1 MLVESKVAFNQN
13 ADIREMVDSVF
24 PIIISEDSIRPW
36 RFIKGNRQV
45 TPANHWDGS
54 QSHHYPPQC
63 AGLSAPGCLSSG
75 AILFTQFG
83 PKITEGEAGEEIWLS
98 VKYLFF
104 NSTSLIYRKHQQDRQ
119 GIMCSKDLKGVL
131 GLEMS
136 RAWGPW
142 FNVSDKR
149 ASAESCLQGYSSIYL
164 ASSQFFCFI
173 SRRIYSTSVINK
185 INDRWAVE

>member
-1 MLVESKVAFNQN
+1 MGRWWIQHPPKTTSEESAQPWKFLKGK
-13 ADIREMVDSVF
+13 REVITVDQ
-24 PIIISEDSIRPW
+24 
-36 RFIKGNRQV
+36 G
-45 TPANHWDGS
+45 DGG

-63 AGLSAPGCLSSG
+63 AGLSAPCCLSSD
-75 AILFTQFG
+75 AILFTQFVH
-83 PKITEGEAGEEIWLS
+83 KITAGEAGEEIWSS

-131 GLEMS
+131 GLEIS

-149 ASAESCLQGYSSIYL
+149 ASAESCLQGYSSICL
-164 ASSQFFCFI
+164 ASSQFFCSI

-185 INDRWAVE
+185 INKG